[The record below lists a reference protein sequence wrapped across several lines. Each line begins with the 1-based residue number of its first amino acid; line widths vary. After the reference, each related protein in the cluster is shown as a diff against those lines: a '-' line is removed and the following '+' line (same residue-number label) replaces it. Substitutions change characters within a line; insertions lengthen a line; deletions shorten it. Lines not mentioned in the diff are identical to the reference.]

1 MAPPGVAAPHTAER
15 IKQGLCVC
23 SLISPLLLKRLPALA
38 GCVHIVAHLAEVGQ
52 DGVCIR
58 LHHCQAPVSS
68 DGSYQNRFGDLW
80 GRDMHRLV
88 VHVRANLRKGRCQ
101 PMALD
106 ATLAEGAPHKALD
119 IPKALRG
126 AKNGPFGIALNTA
139 VLLVSIASLLL

>member
-1 MAPPGVAAPHTAER
+1 MC
-15 IKQGLCVC
+15 L
-23 SLISPLLLKRLPALA
+23 SLASCIHVVVPLSGTTRCCRPAYR
-38 GCVHIVAHLAEVGQ
+38 GTRVHIVAHLAEVGQ

-106 ATLAEGAPHKALD
+106 ATLAEGAPHKFQDSGQVL
-119 IPKALRG
+119 KHG
-126 AKNGPFGIALNTA
+126 AICTRRQKVDL
-139 VLLVSIASLLL
+139 